1 MNTRSITAI
10 AVLIIVLGGVYAVT
24 TYQGAAKIR
33 EHVQAL
39 DGDDTAAATR
49 AIEALSGQ
57 GERVVSM
64 VETLLT
70 NANPL
75 VRSNAVMLI
84 AMCGGP
90 EHGQLLTP
98 LLQND
103 KDEYVRKDV
112 TLALGRLG
120 AKQAI
125 PTLITVLSDEQEDLL
140 VREGAA
146 TTLGTFEAAEAT
158 IPLLAVLA
166 ARPPVPAPAISD
178 EEADEAPAEV
188 EDTTQTL
195 RLAAAVALGYLQS
208 SEAVEGLA
216 KAVDE
221 AVEIAPSV
229 RVAAVYALGDLAARN
244 EKESEQLTALEGMLL
259 ACGDSVGDVRIAA
272 MQSLGKVSIVPEAIQ
287 SRVAQA
293 LASAEEDTH
302 FWVREAAKEARSN
315 LGLLDV

>member
-10 AVLIIVLGGVYAVT
+10 AVLIVVLGGVYAVT

-57 GERVVSM
+57 GERVVPM
-64 VETLLT
+64 VEALLT
-70 NANPL
+70 NADPL

-120 AKQAI
+120 AKQAV
-125 PTLITVLSDEQEDLL
+125 PTLITVLSDEQEAPI

-146 TTLGTFEAAEAT
+146 TALGTLEATEAA
-158 IPLLAVLA
+158 PRCLQYL
-166 ARPPVPAPAISD
+166 PPVHQCQLQPHLMKRR
-178 EEADEAPAEV
+178 
-188 EDTTQTL
+188 TKHRL
-195 RLAAAVALGYLQS
+195 R
-208 SEAVEGLA
+208 
-216 KAVDE
+216 
-221 AVEIAPSV
+221 
-229 RVAAVYALGDLAARN
+229 
-244 EKESEQLTALEGMLL
+244 
-259 ACGDSVGDVRIAA
+259 
-272 MQSLGKVSIVPEAIQ
+272 
-287 SRVAQA
+287 
-293 LASAEEDTH
+293 
-302 FWVREAAKEARSN
+302 
-315 LGLLDV
+315 

>member
-1 MNTRSITAI
+1 
-10 AVLIIVLGGVYAVT
+10 
-24 TYQGAAKIR
+24 
-33 EHVQAL
+33 
-39 DGDDTAAATR
+39 
-49 AIEALSGQ
+49 
-57 GERVVSM
+57 M

-216 KAVDE
+216 QAVDE